1 MLINNREKRTAWME
15 NTASRSNTTA
25 AEKEWATLW
34 SVKVPSKVRNFLWRL
49 ARHSLPSRDVLHHR
63 HMEPA
68 SSCVLCGEEDSWRHS
83 LLECNMARCVWALE
97 EEEITEQLGI
107 IQIPNAKAWPTEIF
121 KTFAGAPLV
130 RVVVVLGA
138 IWHAR
143 RKAIH
148 EEIYQSPCNQMLCR
162 SIPGRARMC
171 STTTKRQ
178 RKSQGGGGRM
188 PPQWIPPPV
197 GMMKINVDASV
208 SKNKKISSVVLLS
221 LTIQPECF

>member
-1 MLINNREKRTAWME
+1 
-15 NTASRSNTTA
+15 
-25 AEKEWATLW
+25 
-34 SVKVPSKVRNFLWRL
+34 
-49 ARHSLPSRDVLHHR
+49 
-63 HMEPA
+63 
-68 SSCVLCGEEDSWRHS
+68 
-83 LLECNMARCVWALE
+83 MARCVWALE

-178 RKSQGGGGRM
+178 RKSQGGGGGGRM

-208 SKNKKISSVVLLS
+208 SKNKKISSAVVVARNTAGVFLGASAIVLEGVTD
-221 LTIQPECF
+221 LETMEVMACREGLALATDLGLQDI